1 VTART
6 AALLAAVAFLIAG
19 CSPPHQP
26 PSPVSVRPVDM
37 TPAGAH
43 VISATPTTSETDCDR
58 EASLLPGP
66 LPPSGAMPTG
76 STMASIAERGRLVV
90 GVDQNTYLFGYR
102 NPDTGVV
109 EGFDVDIAREIAR
122 AIFGD
127 PGRVDL
133 RVVDAEQRESALATG
148 QVDLIV
154 RTYSVTCE
162 RKKTV
167 DFSTVYYY
175 ASQRILTV
183 KGSGIHSAT
192 DLGDKRVCAVYG
204 TTSLPRLLALKP
216 APEVIGAYNWTD
228 CMLMLQQGQIDAIS
242 TDDAVLSGLAKQDPN
257 VEIVGPSMGTEPY
270 GIGISKGHE
279 DLVRF
284 VNGVLDR
291 LRADGTW
298 EHLYDKWLLSLAPSP
313 GPPPARYQ
321 GQP

>member
-1 VTART
+1 VTARVS
-6 AALLAAVAFLIAG
+6 ALFVASALVVAG
-19 CSPPHQP
+19 CGAVHQP
-26 PSPVSVRPVDM
+26 PSPVSVSPVEM

-43 VISATPTTSETDCDR
+43 AVSATPATADTDCDP
-58 EASLLPGP
+58 EASLRPGP
-66 LPPSGAMPTG
+66 LPPPGAMPAG
-76 STMASIAERGRLVV
+76 STMASIAERGHLVV

-109 EGFDVDIAREIAR
+109 EGFDVDVAREIAR

-127 PGRVDL
+127 PARVDL
-133 RVVDAEQRESALATG
+133 QVVDADQRESALTTG
-148 QVDLIV
+148 RVDMVV
-154 RTYSVTCE
+154 RTYSITCE
-162 RKKTV
+162 RENTV

-175 ASQRILTV
+175 ARQRILAA
-183 KGSGIHSAT
+183 KGSGIHSAA
-192 DLGDKRVCAVYG
+192 DLGGKRVCAVYG
-204 TTSLPRLLALKP
+204 TTSLSKLLALKP
-216 APEVIGAYNWTD
+216 APEVIGASTWTD

-270 GIGISKGHE
+270 GIGIPKHKE

-298 EHLYDKWLLSLAPSP
+298 ERLYDRWLLSLAASP

>member
-1 VTART
+1 VTARV
-6 AALLAAVAFLIAG
+6 AALLVASALLIAG
-19 CSPPHQP
+19 CSPAHQL
-26 PSPVSVRPVDM
+26 PSPVSVSPVDM

-43 VISATPTTSETDCDR
+43 TVSMTPATADIDCDR
-58 EASLLPGP
+58 EASLRPGP
-66 LPPSGAMPTG
+66 QPPSGTMPAG
-76 STMASIAERGRLVV
+76 STMASIAEHGRLVV

-127 PGRVDL
+127 PDRVDL
-133 RVVDAEQRESALATG
+133 RVVDADQRESALTTG
-148 QVDLIV
+148 KVDLIV
-154 RTYSVTCE
+154 RTYSITCE
-162 RKKTV
+162 RKYTV

-175 ASQRILTV
+175 ASQRILAA
-183 KGSGIHSAT
+183 KGSGIHSAA
-192 DLGDKRVCAVYG
+192 DLGGKRVCAVYG

-216 APEVIGAYNWTD
+216 APEVIGASTWTD

-270 GIGISKGHE
+270 GIGISKEHE

-291 LRADGTW
+291 LRTDGTW
-298 EHLYDKWLLSLAPSP
+298 EHLYDKWLLGLAPSP

>member
-1 VTART
+1 MTARV
-6 AALLAAVAFLIAG
+6 AALLAVCALLVAG
-19 CSPPHQP
+19 CGPAHQP
-26 PSPVSVRPVDM
+26 RSPVSVNPVDM

-43 VISATPTTSETDCDR
+43 VVSTSPATADTDCDP
-58 EASLLPGP
+58 EASLRPGP
-66 LPPSGAMPTG
+66 LPPPGAMPAG
-76 STMASIAERGRLVV
+76 STMASIAERGRLRV
-90 GVDQNTYLFGYR
+90 GVDQNTYKFGYR
-102 NPDTGVV
+102 NPDTGAV

-127 PGRVDL
+127 PDRVDL
-133 RVVDAEQRESALATG
+133 RVVDADQRESALTTG
-148 QVDLIV
+148 RVDLIV
-154 RTYSVTCE
+154 RTYSITCE
-162 RKKTV
+162 RKNIV

-175 ASQRILTV
+175 ASQRILAA
-183 KGSGIHSAT
+183 KGSGIHSAA
-192 DLGDKRVCAVYG
+192 DLGGKRVCAVYG
-204 TTSLPRLLALKP
+204 TTSLPKLLALKP

-242 TDDAVLSGLAKQDPN
+242 TDDSVLSGLAKQDPN

-270 GIGISKGHE
+270 GIGIAKGHE

-298 EHLYDKWLLSLAPSP
+298 ERLYDRWLLSLAPSP